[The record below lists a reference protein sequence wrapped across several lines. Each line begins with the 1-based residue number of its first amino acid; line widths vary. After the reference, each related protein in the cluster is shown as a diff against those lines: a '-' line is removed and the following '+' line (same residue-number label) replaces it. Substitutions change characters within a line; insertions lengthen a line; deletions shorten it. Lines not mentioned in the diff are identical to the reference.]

1 MDWSKRVG
9 GGDPR
14 SLARAL
20 TLIESG
26 GPEAAALLAWVR
38 SEQRGAHRIGVTGA
52 PGSGK
57 SSLVDR
63 LITAYRQRGARVGVL
78 AVDPTSPY
86 TGGAIL
92 GDRVRMLNH
101 HHDTGVFIRSLATR
115 GALGGLSRSTWRA
128 ADLLDAAG
136 YDPVIVE
143 TVGVG
148 QSEVDIAELAD
159 TTILV
164 LTPNAGDSVQ
174 TFKAGVMEI
183 ADIFA
188 VNKADLPDARAVVR
202 EVLALLSLAPEREGW
217 RFPVLTTTAIT
228 GEGVAD
234 LTDQIL
240 RHREHLRA
248 SGLEARVRD
257 RRVRRMLLSALQAR
271 IEARLAT
278 TEGAKVVQRYLD
290 GEIDEHQAEV
300 LLGLARESTPWA

>member
-1 MDWSKRVG
+1 VDWSNRLG

-14 SLARAL
+14 ALARAL

-26 GPEAAALLAWVR
+26 GPDAAALLAWVR
-38 SEQRGAHRIGVTGA
+38 SGQRGAHRIGVTGA

-63 LITAYRQRGARVGVL
+63 LITAYRQRGAQVGVL

-92 GDRVRMLNH
+92 GDRVRMMNH
-101 HHDTGVFIRSLATR
+101 HDDAGVYIRSLATR

-136 YDPVIVE
+136 YDPIIVE

-159 TTILV
+159 TTVLV
-164 LTPNAGDSVQ
+164 LTPNAGDAVQ

-188 VNKADLPDARAVVR
+188 VNKADLPEARAVVR
-202 EVLALLSLAPEREGW
+202 EVLALLSLAPSRDGW
-217 RFPVLTTTAIT
+217 RFPVLTTTATT
-228 GEGVAD
+228 GEGVMD
-234 LTDQIL
+234 LAVQIIS
-240 RHREHLRA
+240 HREHLRA

-278 TEGAKVVQRYLD
+278 SDGAKVVQRYLD
-290 GEIDEHQAEV
+290 GEIDENQAEV
-300 LLGLARESTPWA
+300 LLGLARESATRP